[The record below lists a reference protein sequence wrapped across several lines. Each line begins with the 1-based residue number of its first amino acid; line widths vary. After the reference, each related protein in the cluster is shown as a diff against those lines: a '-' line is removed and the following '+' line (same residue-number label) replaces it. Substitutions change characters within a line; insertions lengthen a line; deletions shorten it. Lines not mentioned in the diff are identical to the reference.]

1 MPMSLV
7 AVLVLFTL
15 TLVVPIGSVSAQVAT
30 PAAQAATP
38 VAVPASECTVAPRT
52 VAALEEIVTEAD
64 LASATADLDPVPY
77 VKPEGAPADAETAAG
92 VTVTVRQL
100 VACVN
105 AGDFMRFLALFTNDA
120 LRRYSVSL
128 GLPLDPDAPL
138 LTPDPS
144 INEQLVL
151 AGIEDVLVL
160 PDGRVSVV
168 ARLSSP
174 EDGNGVDDE
183 ELDVQLI
190 LLRQGDRWLIDE
202 LIPIASPDEQPLAW
216 TPVSGVGYE
225 GVIVDAL
232 SAADFAIWVT
242 GEEAA
247 GSWEPSP
254 DDVATLEAALPA
266 FLATAPRATDR
277 MRQELASY
285 KRQYA
290 GIIDSDFRQV
300 IIVNAFCD
308 AGIDDWQS
316 EPVLVLDGGDCF
328 FYVTYDPLA
337 GTFSRLMVN
346 GEA

>member
-1 MPMSLV
+1 MSLV

-15 TLVVPIGSVSAQVAT
+15 TLIVPVGSVSAQEAT
-30 PAAQAATP
+30 PVAQEATP

-52 VAALEEIVTEAD
+52 LAALEEIVTDAD
-64 LASATADLDPVPY
+64 IASATADLDAVPY
-77 VKPEGAPADAETAAG
+77 VKPEGTPADTATIEG
-92 VTVTVRQL
+92 VTTTVRQL

-120 LRRYSVSL
+120 LRRYSVGL

-144 INEQLVL
+144 TNDQIAL
-151 AGIEDVLVL
+151 AGIEDILVL
-160 PDGRVSVV
+160 SDGRVSLL
-168 ARLSSP
+168 ASIPDQAS
-174 EDGNGVDDE
+174 DGGDDDE
-183 ELDVQLI
+183 AVVQLI
-190 LLRQGDRWLIDE
+190 LIRQGDRWLIDE
-202 LIPIASPDEQPLAW
+202 LIPIAAPEEQPLLW

-232 SAADFAIWVT
+232 TAADFARWLT
-242 GEEAA
+242 GQETS

-254 DDVATLEAALPA
+254 DDVAQLEAALPA
-266 FLATAPRATDR
+266 FLATAPQATDR
-277 MRQELASY
+277 LRQDLASY

-290 GIIDSDFRQV
+290 GIVDSDIRQV
-300 IIVNAFCD
+300 ILVNAFCD
-308 AGIDDWQS
+308 TLGIDWQS
-316 EPVLVLDGGDCF
+316 QPVLVEDGGDCF
-328 FYVTYDPLA
+328 FQVTYDPLA